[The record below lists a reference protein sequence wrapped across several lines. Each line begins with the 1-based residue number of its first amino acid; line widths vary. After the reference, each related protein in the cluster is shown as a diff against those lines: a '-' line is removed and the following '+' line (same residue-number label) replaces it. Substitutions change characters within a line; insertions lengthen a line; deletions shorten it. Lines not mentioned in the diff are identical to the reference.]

1 MRSWLAV
8 LTLAAAGYALTL
20 YVFYPG
26 VMTYDA
32 KYIYLA
38 TKAAQ
43 PGDWQSPIMV
53 AIWKLID
60 PLAPGAASM
69 FLLIITI
76 YWAAFLLL
84 ALSIAPR
91 SLFLAA
97 LLLVAAALPPAFT
110 MLGIIWRDILFAAAW
125 LLAVVLAWCVRD
137 KAATLRIP
145 VQLVALLFAAL
156 GILLRPNALFA
167 LPILA
172 GYIVWPAAFRFKRT
186 ALAYVPLAIACYAL
200 VPLVYYSALNAKRE
214 NPLHSVFVFD
224 LGGISHFAKENQF
237 PVTFTP
243 EQNALLINGCYQPT
257 LWDIY
262 WNRDPCKFVMAK
274 VEGEKIFGT
283 PALSDAWLRAV
294 TAHPIAYLQHRAAF
308 MRTLLFAD
316 NLTLWTLDV
325 EDPRLYLYTDRP
337 AFMALRAVDEA
348 LKTTPIMRA
357 GTWLLI
363 DLVILAFAWGWR
375 ETPEGAFA
383 IGACGSA
390 TIYVLTFFAVGV
402 APDFRYAYWAVLA
415 AIASTAVM
423 LSASR
428 KTGDR
433 AR

>member
-1 MRSWLAV
+1 M
-8 LTLAAAGYALTL
+8 
-20 YVFYPG
+20 
-26 VMTYDA
+26 
-32 KYIYLA
+32 
-38 TKAAQ
+38 
-43 PGDWQSPIMV
+43 
-53 AIWKLID
+53 
-60 PLAPGAASM
+60 
-69 FLLIITI
+69 
-76 YWAAFLLL
+76 
-84 ALSIAPR
+84 
-91 SLFLAA
+91 
-97 LLLVAAALPPAFT
+97 PPAFT
-110 MLGIIWRDILFAAAW
+110 LLGIIWRDILFAAAW

-137 KAATLRIP
+137 RAAAFRIP
-145 VQLVALLFAAL
+145 VQTIALLFAAL

-167 LPILA
+167 IPILA
-172 GYIVWPAAFRFKRT
+172 AYILWPAAFRLKRL
-186 ALAYVPLAIACYAL
+186 ALAYLPLAVAFYAL
-200 VPLVYYSALNAKRE
+200 VPLVYYGALNAKKE

-274 VEGEKIFGT
+274 LEGETIFGT
-283 PALSDAWLRAV
+283 PALSSAWLRAV

-337 AFMALRAVDEA
+337 AFMTLRVIDDA
-348 LKTTPIMRA
+348 LKATPIMRA

-363 DLVILAFAWGWR
+363 DLVILAFAWPRR

-390 TIYVLTFFAVGV
+390 AIYVLTFFPVGV

-415 AIASTAVM
+415 AIASAAVM
-423 LSASR
+423 LSAR
-428 KTGDR
+428 RT
-433 AR
+433 AIAP